1 MRKLS
6 IFLMALG
13 LLAATAHA
21 EQKNVQLLTNLS
33 DAELLRD
40 MNMMS
45 ASLGVRCD
53 FCHAASKDQPGHLDF
68 ASDEKKEKKTGREM
82 ISMVL
87 KLNKDQFGG
96 NPVIGC
102 YTCHRGSTRVT
113 ALVPLPVPAH
123 APNAEHAEHAERPKL
138 PALADVV
145 AKYTAAVG
153 STAKWESR
161 LLRGTRESS
170 DGKSMQVELD
180 ATPAKTQLVTETPAG
195 KREMAVA
202 PDAAAAFVPTLPSSI
217 PADARVVG
225 EEKIGDR
232 QTVVVFSHSPH
243 RRERDYFDTTTGL
256 LVRRVVITDSP
267 IGPIPQQTDFE
278 DWRDAGGTKLPFTI
292 RTAAVEPFNTGT
304 WKFSEVK
311 LR

>member
-1 MRKLS
+1 MRKL
-6 IFLMALG
+6 IVFLTALG

-21 EQKNVQLLTNLS
+21 EQKNVQLLTNRS

-68 ASDEKKEKKTGREM
+68 ASDEKREKKTAREM

-96 NPVIGC
+96 NTVIGC
-102 YTCHRGSTRVT
+102 YTCHRGSTHVT
-113 ALVPLPVPAH
+113 ALVPLPVPTPARTERAE
-123 APNAEHAEHAERPKL
+123 APERPKL

-145 AKYTAAVG
+145 GKYTAAVG
-153 STAKWESR
+153 NAAKWESR
-161 LLRGTRESS
+161 LLRGTRETS

-180 ATPAKTQLVTETPAG
+180 ATPAKTQLVTETPQG
-195 KREMAVA
+195 KREMAVT
-202 PDAAAAFVPTLPSSI
+202 PDAAAAFVPTLPSAI

-232 QTVVVFSHSPH
+232 QTVVVFSRSPH

-267 IGPIPQQTDFE
+267 VGPIPQQTDFE

-292 RTAAVEPFNTGT
+292 RTASVEPWNTGT